1 MKKLNSMPIGIF
13 MLFVCVLSVQSIIAN
28 DVPLKSDNNPNTI
41 QTPRPSRAPQQ
52 VAVRVSLNDYEMSV
66 NFNTAVG
73 VAQIYIED
81 VNGGIVYQ
89 DAIDTN
95 ANSQY
100 IFDTYG
106 WDAGVYTLRIIYGSI
121 ALKGYFEL

>member
-28 DVPLKSDNNPNTI
+28 DVPLKADRDKAINP
-41 QTPRPSRAPQQ
+41 PRPSRAPRQ

-66 NFNTAVG
+66 NFNATVG
-73 VAQIYIED
+73 VAQIYVED

-106 WDAGVYTLRIIYGSI
+106 WDAGVYTLRITYGSI